1 MSKLPKLSLK
11 IDKDRIAL
19 LRADL
24 LSKIKEMPN
33 FGDLTLGNIVLLV
46 TGLDITVPDDLRTL
60 ADIMQEN
67 EGEIHDAMKAAAGV
81 KIEDLDNDLEPDA
94 ETVSVIIGKISNL
107 LKDSPDRKFQKADIY
122 RACGISVG
130 NDGKPAGKMDKIN
143 LAAAVAQMRGDN
155 RVIPWTAKD
164 SRSERG
170 NWSMI
175 SAGQAL
181 LAAQ

>member
-1 MSKLPKLSLK
+1 MKPKISLK

-24 LSKIKEMPN
+24 LAQIKELPT
-33 FGDLTLGNIVLLV
+33 FGDLTLGNIVSLV
-46 TGLDITVPDDLRTL
+46 TGLDITSPDDLRTL

-81 KIEDLDNDLEPDA
+81 KVEDLDADIEPDS
-94 ETVSVIIGKISNL
+94 ETVAAFVRKISDL
-107 LKDSPDRKFQKADIY
+107 LKANPDRKFQKADIY

-130 NDGKPAGKMDKIN
+130 SDGKPAGKMDKIN
-143 LAAAVAQMRGDN
+143 LSAAVSQMRGDN
-155 RVIPWTAKD
+155 RVIPLTAKE
-164 SRSERG
+164 SVSERG
-170 NWSMI
+170 NWSML

-181 LAAQ
+181 LAQ

>member
-33 FGDLTLGNIVLLV
+33 FGDLTLGNIVSLV
-46 TGLDITVPDDLRTL
+46 TGLDITAPDDLRTL

-67 EGEIHDAMKAAAGV
+67 EGEIHDAMKAAVGV
-81 KIEDLDNDLEPDA
+81 KIEDLDNDIEPDS
-94 ETVSVIIGKISNL
+94 ETVSVLVRKVGDL
-107 LKDSPDRKFQKADIY
+107 LKGSPDRKFQKADIY
-122 RACGISVG
+122 RACGIAVG
-130 NDGKPAGKMDKIN
+130 SDGKPSGRMDKIN
-143 LAAAVAQMRGDN
+143 LAAAISQLRGDN
-155 RVIPWTAKD
+155 RVIPWTAKE
-164 SRSERG
+164 SVSERG

-181 LAAQ
+181 LTAQ